1 MKIRRL
7 CVNCKEPYI
16 AGARELELLGID
28 DTSIELKLY
37 RAPEGGCERC
47 NRSGHKG
54 RLAVHE
60 ILMVSP
66 AIKRAIQQDKAT
78 EDINDIAVEEGMI
91 SMRENLRMNVIS
103 GIISLETMMEAASED
118 ML

>member
-1 MKIRRL
+1 
-7 CVNCKEPYI
+7 
-16 AGARELELLGID
+16 
-28 DTSIELKLY
+28 
-37 RAPEGGCERC
+37 
-47 NRSGHKG
+47 
-54 RLAVHE
+54 
-60 ILMVSP
+60 MVSP

>member
-1 MKIRRL
+1 M
-7 CVNCKEPYI
+7 
-16 AGARELELLGID
+16 ELLGID
-28 DTSIELKLY
+28 DPTLEIKLY
-37 RAPEGGCERC
+37 RAPDGGCERC
-47 NRSGHKG
+47 NKSGHKG

-66 AIKRAIQQDKAT
+66 AIKRAIQAGKST
-78 EDINDIAVEEGMI
+78 EDINEIAVNEGMI

-103 GIISLETMMEAASED
+103 GIISLETMLEAASED